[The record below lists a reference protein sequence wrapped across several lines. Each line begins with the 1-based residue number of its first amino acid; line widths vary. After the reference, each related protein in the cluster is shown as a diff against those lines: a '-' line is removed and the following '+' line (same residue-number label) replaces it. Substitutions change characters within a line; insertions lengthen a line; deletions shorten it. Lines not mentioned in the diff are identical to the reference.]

1 MSKFCNVLNYRE
13 DNSQKA
19 RSTWK
24 NAQLCLGKNDFNSVS
39 LNPKQEVVHGHQP
52 EQDGEMK
59 LTTQ

>member
-1 MSKFCNVLNYRE
+1 MKEC
-13 DNSQKA
+13 
-19 RSTWK
+19 ST
-24 NAQLCLGKNDFNSVS
+24 LSGKNDFNSVS